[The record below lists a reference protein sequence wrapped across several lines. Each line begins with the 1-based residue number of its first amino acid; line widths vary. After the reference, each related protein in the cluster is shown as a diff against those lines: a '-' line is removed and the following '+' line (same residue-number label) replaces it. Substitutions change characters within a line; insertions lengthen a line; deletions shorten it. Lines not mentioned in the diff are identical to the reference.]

1 MNRNIMKLVF
11 ASALT
16 LVLLLASLPFQQAGA
31 VGNGPNI
38 NPNQSINKDRVKTYE
53 EMSDFLYHVTDRSDR
68 LELEVIGQSVK
79 ERDLFLVKFG
89 NNPDNPTIVFLTQQH
104 GNEEMITEG
113 ALHVIK
119 NLSGN
124 SRQVREL
131 EEKVNVLF
139 VPRINPDGAEGDVN
153 FDISDYTAGGT
164 STRFN
169 ANEVDL
175 NRDHNDR
182 TQPETIALHEN
193 VLQKYDIDYLID
205 FHHQGTSPV
214 LDDRYVSGSMLYPTN
229 PGVSEETVI
238 GSKQLGSVIYD
249 AVTAKGWGHLAK
261 YPGGSENTIA
271 RNGLAYEYDFSTLL
285 FEMRGMTDNSREEAV
300 LGQKSNGYLIKQAV
314 VSMEAAME
322 AIADGSIHDADI
334 NFWDDLPYQE
344 YRDQEEGQE

>member
-1 MNRNIMKLVF
+1 MNRNIMKMAC
-11 ASALT
+11 ASILT
-16 LVLLLASLPFQQAGA
+16 LVLLVSTLPIQAGA

-38 NPNQSINKDRVKTYE
+38 NPNQTINKDRVKTYE

-113 ALHVIK
+113 ALQVIK

-124 SRQVREL
+124 SRHVRDL
-131 EEKVNVLF
+131 EERVNVLF

-153 FDISDYTAGGT
+153 FDISDYTAGGV

-175 NRDHNDR
+175 NRDHNDL

-205 FHHQGTSPV
+205 FHHQGTSPT
-214 LDDRYVSGSMLYPTN
+214 LDGRYVSGSMLYPTN
-229 PGVSEETVI
+229 PGVNEDTVI

-249 AVTAKGWGHLAK
+249 AVTSHGWGHLAK
-261 YPGGSENTIA
+261 YPGGDANTIA

-300 LGQKSNGYLIKQAV
+300 LGQKSNGYLIRQAV

-322 AIADGSIHDADI
+322 AIADESILEADI
-334 NFWDDLPYQE
+334 DFWDELPFQE
-344 YRDQEEGQE
+344 YGGEEEGQE